1 MAQQLKMTK
10 TTWQSSTADFAPAP
24 PGESRWIIR
33 QWAASV
39 FAPLCESMMSFTKPE
54 VHNILHCCQRRT
66 EPQPQVTCTL
76 LQKISWS
83 SDMSFRDMRADRHTD
98 RQTQKE
104 TNLQTRISQYF
115 APSRWRSST
124 VWSLSISWSNT
135 INKLTQSSSRCYKF
149 VDSVGSILCNCC
161 SERCYNCCSQSWTW
175 ISVSDKPYDPSLP
188 IQVGNLWLNPSVDTF
203 KPCPALVTTTQLSVY
218 SAIKGS
224 FTSHELNWTQLLH
237 NCDLQFS

>member
-115 APSRWRSST
+115 APSRWRSRLKQAVQYE
-124 VWSLSISWSNT
+124 VWVSRGRIRL
-135 INKLTQSSSRCYKF
+135 IN
-149 VDSVGSILCNCC
+149 
-161 SERCYNCCSQSWTW
+161 
-175 ISVSDKPYDPSLP
+175 
-188 IQVGNLWLNPSVDTF
+188 
-203 KPCPALVTTTQLSVY
+203 
-218 SAIKGS
+218 
-224 FTSHELNWTQLLH
+224 LH
-237 NCDLQFS
+237 NPVVAVTGF